1 MIGWLVGCLVGWFIG
16 WLVRWLFLWLVC
28 WLVVPLVGWLF
39 LWLVGSSVQFSF
51 LRFPGV
57 VRISDSALTRS
68 CSTEAVVYP
77 ALLKKKETWFAEHV
91 KDKTRQES
99 VAKNPLLSIFLPCA
113 WVPRILSAAQKFDKC
128 PWASFLFYLKINVS
142 CW

>member
-1 MIGWLVGCLVGWFIG
+1 MRHRTSIRGSVCQSVGWSVGRLVGRSVRRLAGWLIGWLVG
-16 WLVRWLFLWLVC
+16 WLFLWLVG

-57 VRISDSALTRS
+57 VRISALTRS

-77 ALLKKKETWFAEHV
+77 ALLKKKEACFAEHV

-99 VAKNPLLSIFLPCA
+99 VAKKSTFVNFAPLRMGA
-113 WVPRILSAAQKFDKC
+113 
-128 PWASFLFYLKINVS
+128 
-142 CW
+142 